1 MMTDIMTF
9 IMWRI
14 GAVLLVIPT
23 VKAVGTVA
31 DWRGILLKMPLAQW
45 RIGEESY

>member
-14 GAVLLVIPT
+14 GAVLLVIPL

-31 DWRGILLKMPLAQW
+31 DW
-45 RIGEESY
+45 

>member
-1 MMTDIMTF
+1 MMTDIMNF

-23 VKAVGTVA
+23 GKAVGTVA
-31 DWRGILLKMPLAQW
+31 D
-45 RIGEESY
+45 

>member
-1 MMTDIMTF
+1 MMTDIMNF

-23 VKAVGTVA
+23 VNAVGTVA
-31 DWRGILLKMPLAQW
+31 DW
-45 RIGEESY
+45 